1 MFQQGQFIIIRKVG
15 EKMGKCHELSAMN
28 YWISQKIIFKFIGN
42 GFGRYAKGVPCS
54 YEFKRQLN
62 FVVLSLE
69 LLLWGCSS
77 VGRAYDF

>member
-1 MFQQGQFIIIRKVG
+1 MPLLEHISAISQTPILKAGVFQQGQFIIIRKVG

-54 YEFKRQLN
+54 YEFKR
-62 FVVLSLE
+62 
-69 LLLWGCSS
+69 
-77 VGRAYDF
+77 

>member
-1 MFQQGQFIIIRKVG
+1 MFQQGQLIIIRKVG

-54 YEFKRQLN
+54 YEFKR
-62 FVVLSLE
+62 
-69 LLLWGCSS
+69 
-77 VGRAYDF
+77 